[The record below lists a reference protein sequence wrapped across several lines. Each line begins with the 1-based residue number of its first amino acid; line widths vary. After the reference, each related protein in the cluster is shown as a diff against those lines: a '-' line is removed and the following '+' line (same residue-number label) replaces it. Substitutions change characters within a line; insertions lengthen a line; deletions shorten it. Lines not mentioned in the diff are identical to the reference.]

1 MARRGENIRKRKDG
15 RWEGRYTTLIA
26 NQKKTCSVYGGTY
39 AEVKNKLTAAKE
51 TANVNCRLQ
60 TLAGGL
66 MEHGGS
72 TFRVVASRWLQNVYG
87 KRKYSTYIKYKSIY
101 DKYLSEIDDMKMAE
115 ISEKNIYEKL
125 TLLSIQDS
133 DVLKDSV
140 ISVLNQ
146 IIKYGNNEC
155 GCHCKLVTR
164 LKHSGKRKTVEIFN
178 SMEQRRLLNVLY
190 EDMDI
195 MKKGILICLFTGLR
209 LGEICALKWSDIDL
223 DMKILHV
230 SSTVQRIAVEGHK
243 TKTILYESTPKSECS
258 MREIPLSGPAIR
270 ILVSIPIDGKYVL
283 KGNSPMEPRT
293 YESKLKGYLEKAGIA
308 NKNFHTLRH
317 TFATNCIESGM
328 DVKSLSEILGHADVQ
343 ITLNKYVHPTLETKR
358 QHMDNLS
365 SIYGQIMGQCS

>member
-15 RWEGRYTTLIA
+15 RWEGRYTTFIA
-26 NQKKTCSVYGGTY
+26 NKKKTCSVYGGTY
-39 AEVKNKLTAAKE
+39 TEVKNKLTAAKE
-51 TANVNCRLQ
+51 TANFNCQLQ

-66 MEHGGS
+66 MEHEGC
-72 TFRVVASRWLQNVYG
+72 TFRVVASRWLQNVYS
-87 KRKYSTYIKYKSIY
+87 KRKYSTYVKYKSIY

-115 ISEKNIYEKL
+115 ISEKNIYERL
-125 TLLSIQDS
+125 TLLSIQNS
-133 DVLKDSV
+133 DLLKDSV

-146 IIKYGNNEC
+146 IIKYGNNEY

-164 LKHSGKRKTVEIFN
+164 LRHCGKRKTVEIFN

-258 MREIPLSGPAIR
+258 MREIPLSGSAIR

-293 YESKLKGYLEKAGIA
+293 YESKLKEYLEKAGIA
-308 NKNFHTLRH
+308 NKNFHALRH